1 MHTSKEQIT
10 SWIQNVKQKENNNN
24 NNSDE
29 IKANTCFYYV
39 CVLVHTCAC
48 VCARLC
54 DATVLPESKRARER
68 ERVMRER
75 FVWAAAAAELVSS
88 ILSVVVFL
96 VVAWLCILRY
106 YRVSS
111 EITTTDNTVT
121 NTHRAQSHERK
132 FVVVKCRKLP
142 KKILK
147 MLHDTLAQLCAVVYN
162 YFKYTH
168 THTCMFK
175 LIWH

>member
-48 VCARLC
+48 VC
-54 DATVLPESKRARER
+54 VRAFVMQLFCQRVRER
-68 ERVMRER
+68 ESDERER
-75 FVWAAAAAELVSS
+75 FVWTAAELVSS

-132 FVVVKCRKLP
+132 FVVVKCKKLP

-175 LIWH
+175 VILQ

>member
-1 MHTSKEQIT
+1 M
-10 SWIQNVKQKENNNN
+10 
-24 NNSDE
+24 
-29 IKANTCFYYV
+29 
-39 CVLVHTCAC
+39 CVGRHTCAC

-54 DATVLPESKRARER
+54 DATVLPESKRAGER
-68 ERVMRER
+68 
-75 FVWAAAAAELVSS
+75 AAAAELVSS

-147 MLHDTLAQLCAVVYN
+147 MLHDTLAQLCAAVYN

-175 LIWH
+175 LILHLHTHARYAAKRDCTERAKKTHCTLANSIANTM

>member
-1 MHTSKEQIT
+1 MKTTITTTATKSKPTRAFIT
-10 SWIQNVKQKENNNN
+10 
-24 NNSDE
+24 
-29 IKANTCFYYV
+29 YV
-39 CVLVHTCAC
+39 CWYTRVRVC

-54 DATVLPESKRARER
+54 DATVLPENKRAGER
-68 ERVMRER
+68 EWWER

-88 ILSVVVFL
+88 ILSFVVVV

-147 MLHDTLAQLCAVVYN
+147 MLHDTLAQLCAAVYN

-175 LIWH
+175 LILH